1 MAAAREL
8 VFKIIGD
15 ADRLKKAVDESNKKL
30 DDFTKKTKDANAL
43 FGTAAKQAAV
53 ATAAIAALGAAAA
66 KLAVEFN
73 KGFGAVQTLIPGAT
87 ERIRELQKNVLEL
100 SPAVG
105 KTTKDLTD
113 GLYEVISAFGDS
125 ADSAKHLELAAK
137 GATAGGAT
145 TKDAIS
151 LLSAVTKAYG
161 DTTNAAQKKVSDL
174 AFTTVKLGQTNFPE
188 LAVSMQRVTSM
199 SKTLGVT
206 QEEMFAVFSSGTGVI
221 GGAAEVAT
229 KLSAVYTELQKPQDR
244 LLAAFEE
251 LGVKTGNELIERFG
265 GFAGAMQ
272 ALKSVAEKTGEP
284 ISNLFG
290 SAQAGK
296 LALYA
301 AGEGAAKFKSDLTA
315 MQESIGATDQAFK
328 DATVGGPNAFGFQLQ
343 QARLNVEAFATK
355 IGQELIPS
363 LQNLLTPAFKFAE
376 VLKNLNED
384 QLQLI
389 VSAGKILITATALAT
404 ALFTL
409 GKGIIAARK
418 AALALEATFRVIGLT
433 NPFVLAIAGAAAAV
447 VALKEV
453 AAWADRVAEKQHK
466 ARLAGLDA
474 STAESVRAQRISE
487 LAQAYATLNEKEK
500 LTNAESLKMK
510 ELVKEINEI
519 IGSGFLTTH
528 EASGKTTIDED
539 NAVVKARKVAQEKK
553 EELEYKKKALEQL
566 LQAGEELQK
575 RQSEVGK
582 RAARDTGDT
591 LQKYDLLPQSIK
603 NIKKTQEAVEQ
614 LQAEAEKL
622 KANISE
628 TEKGI
633 AALMDFSQKDFT
645 PNAEPEA
652 KNDETGKDE
661 KAPDNSQA
669 KRLAHLQK
677 EFAIEKQLLKDRK
690 LSTQEEQ
697 AELTKI
703 EESFYK
709 KRLELLKTFH
719 KENTTQTLEENGKGV
734 LTFEQ
739 SLAKAVGESG
749 QSIKTETQNTYAA
762 LDTLAEAK
770 HKKELDRINSITE
783 TTKKQIDD
791 EIALKEK
798 LGQYTGNKKEI
809 ERTKTLEKQKALL
822 KKQNELMEE
831 YLRLSESGSEKDKE
845 KAAATLQQAKN
856 LGKASAEA
864 GKELESSFAT
874 AAGKIAGIMQQI
886 GSIITDTMHGIADIA
901 KTLISQKETR
911 RQQETAETLAS
922 INRERNQKLL
932 EIDNELSDM
941 REQKQIEDAERE
953 EQRREEEYEKKI
965 AETERNLAELDAGI
979 QQETNI
985 IKLRELEKQA
995 EAERKKKAEEAA
1007 RKKAEDE
1014 KKKRDKE
1021 ARQQEIALLN
1031 ARSAAEHEFAVAR
1044 IQTENASGEAS
1055 AKAAQEAAKWE
1066 KAQSVLSLS
1075 IKAAVETA
1083 NAVARFAI
1091 PDPIGGA
1098 AHTAAAVMAGIQ
1110 AAVVAQKPLP
1120 PDYIK
1125 QPLPP
1130 APRPIKFAQGGI
1142 VMPSTSGTPIGL
1154 PGGNP
1159 GLVAEAGLPELIL
1172 PINAPNLERIFRAAG
1187 VQNNAAQNQFSY
1199 APSYSLTFSHNIEDS
1214 ADVVLDVLRSHDRE
1228 LFSVMEKARQNW
1240 FVE

>member
-1 MAAAREL
+1 MPAAREL

-15 ADRLKKAVDESNKKL
+15 ADQLKKAIDESNKKL
-30 DDFTKKTKDANAL
+30 DDFSKKTKDANEL
-43 FGTAAKQAAV
+43 FGKVAKQATI
-53 ATAAIAALGAAAA
+53 ATTAIAALGVAAA
-66 KLAVEFN
+66 KLAIDFN
-73 KGFGAVQTLIPGAT
+73 QGFGAVQTLIPGAT
-87 ERIRELQKNVLEL
+87 ERIKELQKNVLEL

-113 GLYEVISAFGDS
+113 GLYEVISAFGDT
-125 ADSAKHLELAAK
+125 ADSAKNLELAAK

-145 TKDAIS
+145 TKDAIA

-188 LAVSMQRVTSM
+188 LAASMQRVTSM

-244 LLAAFEE
+244 LQEAFEK
-251 LGVKTGNELIERFG
+251 LGVATGSELLEKFD

-272 ALKSVAEKTGEP
+272 ALKSVTEETGEP

-301 AGEGAAKFKSDLTA
+301 AGEGAAKFKSDLEA
-315 MQESIGATDQAFK
+315 MQQSIGATDQAFN
-328 DATVGGPNAFGFQLQ
+328 DATVGGSNKFGFQLQ
-343 QARLNVEAFATK
+343 QARLNLEAFATK

-384 QLQLI
+384 QLQLVI
-389 VSAGKILITATALAT
+389 SAGKILITATSLT
-404 ALFTL
+404 AGLFGL
-409 GKGIIAARK
+409 CKGIIAAQK
-418 AALALEATFRVIGLT
+418 AAMALNAAFKVIGLT

-528 EASGKTTIDED
+528 EVSGKTTIDED

-566 LQAGEELQK
+566 LQAEEELQK

-652 KNDETGKDE
+652 KNDEKGKDE
-661 KAPDNSQA
+661 KTPDNSQA
-669 KRLAHLQK
+669 KRLADLQK

-719 KENTTQTLEENGKGV
+719 KENTTQTLEENDKAV

-749 QSIKTETQNTYAA
+749 QSIQTETQNTYAA

-856 LGKASAEA
+856 LGEASAEV
-864 GKELESSFAT
+864 GKELEKSFAEAT
-874 AAGKIAGIMQQI
+874 DAVAGMMQKIGN
-886 GSIITDTMHGIADIA
+886 IITDTMHGIADIA
-901 KTLISQKETR
+901 KTLINQKETR

-953 EQRREEEYEKKI
+953 ELHRQEEYEKKVAAHERDI
-965 AETERNLAELDAGI
+965 AELEGNFA
-979 QQETNI
+979 QETNI
-985 IKLRELEKQA
+985 IKLREIEKQI
-995 EAERKKKAEEAA
+995 EAEKKKKAEETAQ
-1007 RKKAEDE
+1007 KKADDE
-1014 KKKRDKE
+1014 KKKHDKE
-1021 ARQQEIALLN
+1021 TRQQEVAMLN
-1031 ARSAAEHEFAVAR
+1031 ARTLAEYQYATQRIAAENAAGVA
-1044 IQTENASGEAS
+1044 G
-1055 AKAAQEAAKWE
+1055 AKAAQEKAKWE
-1066 KAQSVLSLS
+1066 KAEAIVSLS
-1075 IKAAVETA
+1075 VKAAVETA
-1083 NAVARFAI
+1083 ASVAAFAAN
-1091 PDPIGGA
+1091 DPIGGV
-1098 AHTAAAVMAGIQ
+1098 AHAAAAVIAGVQ
-1110 AAVVAQKPLP
+1110 AGVAGQAPSP
-1120 PDYIK
+1120 PDYIQ

-1130 APRPIKFAQGGI
+1130 APRLIKFAAGGI
-1142 VMPSTSGTPIGL
+1142 VMPSSSGTGITL
-1154 PGGNP
+1154 PHGSPALAG
-1159 GLVAEAGLPELIL
+1159 EAGNPELIM
-1172 PINAPNLERIFRAAG
+1172 PITAPNLERMFRAAG
-1187 VQNNAAQNQFSY
+1187 VQTTAVQNQLSY
-1199 APSYSLTFSHNIEDS
+1199 APQYTLTFAHNMQDN
-1214 ADVVLDVLRSHDRE
+1214 ADAVLDVLKSHDRE
-1228 LFSVMEKARQNW
+1228 LFAVVEKARQNW
-1240 FVE
+1240 FME

>member
-1 MAAAREL
+1 MPAAREL

-15 ADRLKKAVDESNKKL
+15 ADQLKKAIDESNKKL
-30 DDFTKKTKDANAL
+30 DDFTQKTKAANEL
-43 FGTAAKQAAV
+43 FGKVAKQATI
-53 ATAAIAALGAAAA
+53 ATTAIAALGAAAA
-66 KLAVEFN
+66 KLAIDFN
-73 KGFGAVQTLIPGAT
+73 QGFGAVQTLIPGAT
-87 ERIRELQKNVLEL
+87 ERIKELQKNVLEL

-125 ADSAKHLELAAK
+125 ADSAKNLELAAK

-145 TKDAIS
+145 TKDAIA
-151 LLSAVTKAYG
+151 LLSAVTKGYG

-188 LAVSMQRVTSM
+188 LATSIQRVTSM

-244 LLAAFEE
+244 LQEAFEK
-251 LGVKTGNELIERFG
+251 LGVATGSELLEKFG

-272 ALKSVAEKTGEP
+272 ALKAVAEATGEP

-301 AGEGAAKFKSDLTA
+301 AGEGAAKFKSDLEA
-315 MQESIGATDQAFK
+315 MHDALGATEQAFN

-343 QARLNVEAFATK
+343 QARLNLEAFATK

-376 VLKNLNED
+376 ILKNLNED

-389 VSAGKILITATALAT
+389 VSFGKILITATSLT
-404 ALFTL
+404 AGLFGL
-409 GKGIIAARK
+409 CKGIIAAQK
-418 AALALEATFRVIGLT
+418 AAMALDAAFKVIGLT

-519 IGSGFLTTH
+519 IGSGFLTIH

-539 NAVVKARKVAQEKK
+539 NAVLKARKAAQAKK

-566 LQAGEELQK
+566 IAAQEELQK
-575 RQSEVGK
+575 RESEVGK

-603 NIKKTQEAVEQ
+603 NIKRTQEAVEQ

-622 KANISE
+622 KANIGE

-645 PNAEPEA
+645 PNAAPETKNAEPE
-652 KNDETGKDE
+652 KDETAAK
-661 KAPDNSQA
+661 NSQA
-669 KRLAHLQK
+669 KRLADLQK
-677 EFAIEKQLLKDRK
+677 SVQIEKALLDERK
-690 LSTQEEQ
+690 LSAEEKN

-703 EESFYK
+703 EEDFYK

-719 KENTTQTLEENGKGV
+719 KENTTQILEENGNAV

-749 QSIKTETQNTYAA
+749 QSIQTETQNTYAA
-762 LDTLAEAK
+762 LDVLAEAR
-770 HKKELDRINSITE
+770 HKKELDRINNITE

-864 GKELESSFAT
+864 GKELEKSFAEAT
-874 AAGKIAGIMQQI
+874 DAVAGMMQKIGN
-886 GSIITDTMHGIADIA
+886 IITDTMHGIADIA

-953 EQRREEEYEKKI
+953 ELRRQEEYEKSV
-965 AETERNLAELDAGI
+965 AAHERDLAELEGNFA
-979 QQETNI
+979 QETNI
-985 IKLRELEKQA
+985 IKLREIEKQI
-995 EAERKKKAEEAA
+995 EAEKKKKAEETAQ
-1007 RKKAEDE
+1007 KKADDE
-1014 KKKRDKE
+1014 KKKHDKE
-1021 ARQQEIALLN
+1021 TRQQEVAMLN
-1031 ARSAAEHEFAVAR
+1031 ARTLAEHQYATQRIAAENAAGVA
-1044 IQTENASGEAS
+1044 G
-1055 AKAAQEAAKWE
+1055 AKAAQEKAKWE
-1066 KAQSVLSLS
+1066 KAEAIVSLS
-1075 IKAAVETA
+1075 VKAAVETA
-1083 NAVARFAI
+1083 ASVAAFAAN
-1091 PDPIGGA
+1091 DPIGGV
-1098 AHTAAAVMAGIQ
+1098 AHAAAAVIAGVQ
-1110 AAVVAQKPLP
+1110 AGVAGQAPAP
-1120 PDYIK
+1120 PDYIQ

-1130 APRPIKFAQGGI
+1130 APRLIKFAAGGI
-1142 VMPSTSGTPIGL
+1142 VMPSSAGTGITL
-1154 PGGNP
+1154 PHGSPALAG
-1159 GLVAEAGLPELIL
+1159 EAGNPELIM
-1172 PINAPNLERIFRAAG
+1172 PITAPNLERMFRAAG
-1187 VQNNAAQNQFSY
+1187 VQNTAVQNQLSY
-1199 APSYSLTFSHNIEDS
+1199 APQYTLTFAHNMQDS
-1214 ADVVLDVLRSHDRE
+1214 ADVVLDVLKSHDRE
-1228 LFSVMEKARQNW
+1228 LFAVVEKARQNW
-1240 FVE
+1240 FME

>member
-1 MAAAREL
+1 MPAAREL
-8 VFKIIGD
+8 VFKIIGN
-15 ADRLKKAVDESNKKL
+15 ADQLKKAIDESNKKL
-30 DDFTKKTKDANAL
+30 DDFTQKTKDANEL
-43 FGTAAKQAAV
+43 FGKVAKQATI
-53 ATAAIAALGAAAA
+53 ATTAIAALGVAAA
-66 KLAVEFN
+66 KLAIDFN
-73 KGFGAVQTLIPGAT
+73 QGFGAVQTLIPGAT
-87 ERIRELQKNVLEL
+87 ERIKELQKNVLEL

-113 GLYEVISAFGDS
+113 GLYEVISAFGDT
-125 ADSAKHLELAAK
+125 ADSAKNLELAAK

-145 TKDAIS
+145 TKDAIA

-161 DTTNAAQKKVSDL
+161 DTTNTAQKKVSDL

-188 LAVSMQRVTSM
+188 LAASMQRVTSM
-199 SKTLGVT
+199 SKTLGVS

-244 LLAAFEE
+244 LQEAFEK
-251 LGVKTGNELIERFG
+251 LGVATGSELLEKFD

-272 ALKSVAEKTGEP
+272 ALKSVAEETGEP

-301 AGEGAAKFKSDLTA
+301 AGEGAAKFKSDLGA
-315 MQESIGATDQAFK
+315 MHDALGATEQAFN
-328 DATVGGPNAFGFQLQ
+328 DATVGGPNKFGFQLQ
-343 QARLNVEAFATK
+343 QARLNLEAFATK

-376 VLKNLNED
+376 ILKNLNED
-384 QLQLI
+384 QLKLI
-389 VSAGKILITATALAT
+389 VSFGKILITATSLT
-404 ALFTL
+404 AGLFGL
-409 GKGIIAARK
+409 CKGIIAAQK
-418 AALALEATFRVIGLT
+418 AAMALNAAFKVIGLT

-528 EASGKTTIDED
+528 EASGKTMIDED

-566 LQAGEELQK
+566 LQAEEELQK

-677 EFAIEKQLLKDRK
+677 EFVIEKQLLKDRK
-690 LSTQEEQ
+690 LSAQEEQ

-719 KENTTQTLEENGKGV
+719 KENTTQTLEENGKAV

-749 QSIKTETQNTYAA
+749 QSIQTETQNTYAA

-809 ERTKTLEKQKALL
+809 ERTKALEKQKALL

-856 LGKASAEA
+856 LGAASAEA
-864 GKELESSFAT
+864 GKKLESSFAT

-922 INRERNQKLL
+922 INRKRNQKLL

-953 EQRREEEYEKKI
+953 ELRRQEEYEKKV
-965 AETERNLAELDAGI
+965 AAHERDLAELEGNFA
-979 QQETNI
+979 QETNI
-985 IKLRELEKQA
+985 IKLREIEKQI

-1007 RKKAEDE
+1007 QKKADDE
-1014 KKKRDKE
+1014 KKKHDKE
-1021 ARQQEIALLN
+1021 TRQQEVAMLN
-1031 ARSAAEHEFAVAR
+1031 ARTLAEHQYATQRIAAENAAGVA
-1044 IQTENASGEAS
+1044 G
-1055 AKAAQEAAKWE
+1055 AKAAQEKAKWE
-1066 KAQSVLSLS
+1066 KAEAIVSLS
-1075 IKAAVETA
+1075 VKAAVETA
-1083 NAVARFAI
+1083 ASVAAFAAH
-1091 PDPIGGA
+1091 DPIGGV
-1098 AHTAAAVMAGIQ
+1098 AHAAAAVIAGVQ
-1110 AAVVAQKPLP
+1110 AGVAGQAPAP
-1120 PDYIK
+1120 PDYIQ

-1130 APRPIKFAQGGI
+1130 APRLIKFAAGGI
-1142 VMPSTSGTPIGL
+1142 VMPSSSGTGITL
-1154 PGGNP
+1154 PHGSPALAG
-1159 GLVAEAGLPELIL
+1159 EAGNPELIM
-1172 PINAPNLERIFRAAG
+1172 PITAPNLERMFRAAG
-1187 VQNNAAQNQFSY
+1187 VQNTAVQNQLSY
-1199 APSYSLTFSHNIEDS
+1199 APQYTLTFAHNMQDN
-1214 ADVVLDVLRSHDRE
+1214 ADAVLDVLKSHDRE
-1228 LFSVMEKARQNW
+1228 LFAVVEKARQNW
-1240 FVE
+1240 FME

>member
-15 ADRLKKAVDESNKKL
+15 ADQLKKAIDESNKKL
-30 DDFTKKTKDANAL
+30 DDFSKKTKDANEL
-43 FGTAAKQAAV
+43 FGKVAKQATI
-53 ATAAIAALGAAAA
+53 ATTAIAALGAAAA

-87 ERIRELQKNVLEL
+87 ERIQELQKNVLEL

-113 GLYEVISAFGDS
+113 GLYEVISAFGDT
-125 ADSAKHLELAAK
+125 ADSAKNLELAAK

-145 TKDAIS
+145 TKDAIA

-188 LAVSMQRVTSM
+188 LAASMQRVTSM
-199 SKTLGVT
+199 SKTLGVS

-244 LLAAFEE
+244 LQEAFER
-251 LGVKTGNELIERFG
+251 LGVTTGSELLEKFG

-272 ALKSVAEKTGEP
+272 ALKSVAEETGEP

-301 AGEGAAKFKSDLTA
+301 AGEGAAKFKSDLEA
-315 MQESIGATDQAFK
+315 MQQSIGATDQAFY
-328 DATVGGPNAFGFQLQ
+328 DATVGGPNKFGFQLQ
-343 QARLNVEAFATK
+343 QARLNLEAFATK

-389 VSAGKILITATALAT
+389 VSAGKILITATSLT
-404 ALFTL
+404 AGLFGL
-409 GKGIIAARK
+409 CKGIIAAQK
-418 AALALEATFRVIGLT
+418 AAMALNAAFKVIGLT

-453 AAWADRVAEKQHK
+453 AAWADHVAEKQHK

-510 ELVKEINEI
+510 ELAKEINEI
-519 IGSGFLTTH
+519 IGSVFLTTH

-539 NAVVKARKVAQEKK
+539 NAVLKARKAAQEKK

-566 LQAGEELQK
+566 LQAEEELQK

-591 LQKYDLLPQSIK
+591 LQKYDLVPQSIK
-603 NIKKTQEAVEQ
+603 NIKKTQEAVQQ

-622 KANISE
+622 KANIGE
-628 TEKGI
+628 TERGI

-645 PNAEPEA
+645 PNTEPGGA
-652 KNDETGKDE
+652 TGKTGKDG

-669 KRLAHLQK
+669 KRLADLQK
-677 EFAIEKQLLKDRK
+677 EFAIEKKLLKDRN

-719 KENTTQTLEENGKGV
+719 KENTTQTLEENGKAV

-749 QSIKTETQNTYAA
+749 RSIQTETQNTYVA

-770 HKKELDRINSITE
+770 HKKELDRINDITE
-783 TTKKQIDD
+783 TTKKHIDD

-798 LGQYTGNKKEI
+798 LGQYSGSKKEI
-809 ERTKTLEKQKALL
+809 ERTKALEKQKGLL
-822 KKQNELMEE
+822 EKQKELMEE
-831 YLRLSESGSEKDKE
+831 YLRLSESSSEKDKE
-845 KAAATLQQAKN
+845 KAAAILKQVDN
-856 LGKASAEA
+856 LGAAAKEV
-864 GKELESSFAT
+864 GKEVESAFAT
-874 AAGKIAGIMQQI
+874 AASKVADKMQQI
-886 GSIITDTMHGIADIA
+886 GNIITDTMRGIADIA
-901 KTLISQKETR
+901 KTLIN
-911 RQQETAETLAS
+911 QQETVRQEETAQKLAD
-922 INRERNQKLL
+922 INRERNEVLL
-932 EIDNELSDM
+932 EIDNELSER

-953 EQRREEEYEKKI
+953 ELRRQEEYEKKV
-965 AETERNLAELDAGI
+965 AAHERDLAELEGNFA
-979 QQETNI
+979 QETNI
-985 IKLRELEKQA
+985 IKLRELEKQV

-1021 ARQQEIALLN
+1021 ARQQEIDLLN
-1031 ARSAAEHEFAVAR
+1031 ARTLAEHQYATQRIAAENAAGVA
-1044 IQTENASGEAS
+1044 G
-1055 AKAAQEAAKWE
+1055 AKAAQEKAKWE
-1066 KAQSVLSLS
+1066 KAEAVVSLS
-1075 IKAAVETA
+1075 VKAAVETA
-1083 NAVARFAI
+1083 EAVAAFARKDI
-1091 PDPIGGA
+1091 IGGV
-1098 AHTAAAVMAGIQ
+1098 AHTAAAAIAGVQ
-1110 AAVVAQKPLP
+1110 AGVAGQAPAP
-1120 PDYIK
+1120 PDYIQ

-1130 APRPIKFAQGGI
+1130 APRLIKFAAGGI
-1142 VMPSTSGTPIGL
+1142 VMPSSSGTGITL
-1154 PGGNP
+1154 PHGSPALAG
-1159 GLVAEAGLPELIL
+1159 EAGNPELIM
-1172 PINAPNLERIFRAAG
+1172 PITAPNLERMFRAAG
-1187 VQNNAAQNQFSY
+1187 VQNTAVQNQLSY
-1199 APSYSLTFSHNIEDS
+1199 APQYTLTFAHNMQDN
-1214 ADVVLDVLRSHDRE
+1214 ADAVLDVLKSHDRE
-1228 LFSVMEKARQNW
+1228 LFAVVEKARQNW
-1240 FVE
+1240 FME

>member
-1 MAAAREL
+1 MPAAREL

-15 ADRLKKAVDESNKKL
+15 ADQLKKAIDESNKKL
-30 DDFTKKTKDANAL
+30 DDFTQKTKAANEL
-43 FGTAAKQAAV
+43 FGKVAKQATI
-53 ATAAIAALGAAAA
+53 ATTAIAALGAAAA
-66 KLAVEFN
+66 KLAIDFN
-73 KGFGAVQTLIPGAT
+73 QGFGAVQTLIPGAT
-87 ERIRELQKNVLEL
+87 ERIKDLQKTVLEL

-105 KTTKDLTD
+105 KTTKDLTE
-113 GLYEVISAFGDS
+113 GLYEIISAFGDS
-125 ADSAKHLELAAK
+125 ADSAKNLELAAK

-145 TKDAIS
+145 TKDAIA
-151 LLSAVTKAYG
+151 LLSAVTKGYG

-188 LAVSMQRVTSM
+188 LAASIQRVTSM

-244 LLAAFEE
+244 LQEAFEK
-251 LGVKTGNELIERFG
+251 LGVATGSELLEKFG

-272 ALKSVAEKTGEP
+272 ALKTVAEETGEP

-301 AGEGAAKFKSDLTA
+301 AGEGAAKFKSDLEA
-315 MQESIGATDQAFK
+315 MHDALGATDQAFN

-343 QARLNVEAFATK
+343 QARLNLEAFATK

-376 VLKNLNED
+376 ILKNLNED
-384 QLQLI
+384 QLQLVI
-389 VSAGKILITATALAT
+389 SAGKMLITATSLT
-404 ALFTL
+404 AGLFGL
-409 GKGIIAARK
+409 CKGIIAAQK
-418 AALALEATFRVIGLT
+418 AAMALNAAFKVIGLT

-566 LQAGEELQK
+566 LQAEEELQK

-622 KANISE
+622 KANITE

-669 KRLAHLQK
+669 KRLADLQK

-719 KENTTQTLEENGKGV
+719 KENTTQTLEENGKAV

-749 QSIKTETQNTYAA
+749 QSIQTETQNTYAA

-783 TTKKQIDD
+783 ATKKQIDD

-953 EQRREEEYEKKI
+953 ELRRQEEYEKKV
-965 AETERNLAELDAGI
+965 AAHERDLAELEGNFA
-979 QQETNI
+979 QETNI
-985 IKLRELEKQA
+985 IKLREIEKQI

-1007 RKKAEDE
+1007 QKKADDE
-1014 KKKRDKE
+1014 KKKHDKE
-1021 ARQQEIALLN
+1021 TRQQEVVMLN
-1031 ARSAAEHEFAVAR
+1031 ARTLAEHQYATQRIAAENAAGVA
-1044 IQTENASGEAS
+1044 G
-1055 AKAAQEAAKWE
+1055 AKAAQEKAKWE
-1066 KAQSVLSLS
+1066 KAEAVVSLS
-1075 IKAAVETA
+1075 VKAAVETA
-1083 NAVARFAI
+1083 EAVAAFARKDI
-1091 PDPIGGA
+1091 IGGV
-1098 AHTAAAVMAGIQ
+1098 AHTAAAAIAGVQ
-1110 AAVVAQKPLP
+1110 AGVAGQAPSP
-1120 PDYIK
+1120 PDYIQ

-1130 APRPIKFAQGGI
+1130 APRLIKFAAGGI
-1142 VMPSTSGTPIGL
+1142 VMPSSSGTGITL
-1154 PGGNP
+1154 PHGSPALAG
-1159 GLVAEAGLPELIL
+1159 EAGNPELIM
-1172 PINAPNLERIFRAAG
+1172 PITAPNLERMFRAAG
-1187 VQNNAAQNQFSY
+1187 VQNTAVQNQLSY
-1199 APSYSLTFSHNIEDS
+1199 APQYTLTFAHNMQDN
-1214 ADVVLDVLRSHDRE
+1214 ADAVLDVLKSHDRE
-1228 LFSVMEKARQNW
+1228 LFAVVEKARQNW
-1240 FVE
+1240 FME

>member
-1 MAAAREL
+1 MPAAREL
-8 VFKIIGD
+8 VFKIIGN
-15 ADRLKKAVDESNKKL
+15 ADQLKKAIDESNKKL
-30 DDFTKKTKDANAL
+30 DDFTQKTKDANEL
-43 FGTAAKQAAV
+43 FGKVAKQATI
-53 ATAAIAALGAAAA
+53 ATTAIAALGVAAA
-66 KLAVEFN
+66 KLAIDFN
-73 KGFGAVQTLIPGAT
+73 QGFGAVQTLIPGAT
-87 ERIRELQKNVLEL
+87 ERIKELQKNVLEL

-113 GLYEVISAFGDS
+113 GLYEIISAFGDS
-125 ADSAKHLELAAK
+125 ADSAKNLELAAK

-145 TKDAIS
+145 TKDAIA

-161 DTTNAAQKKVSDL
+161 DTTNVAQKKVSDL

-188 LAVSMQRVTSM
+188 LAASMQRVTSM
-199 SKTLGVT
+199 SKTLGVS

-244 LLAAFEE
+244 LQEAFEK
-251 LGVKTGNELIERFG
+251 LGVATGSELLEKFD

-272 ALKSVAEKTGEP
+272 ALKSVAEETGEP
-284 ISNLFG
+284 VSNLFG

-301 AGEGAAKFKSDLTA
+301 AGEGAAKFKSDLEA
-315 MQESIGATDQAFK
+315 MHDALGATEQAFN
-328 DATVGGPNAFGFQLQ
+328 DATVGGPNKFGFQLQ
-343 QARLNVEAFATK
+343 QARLNLEAFATK

-384 QLQLI
+384 QLQLVI
-389 VSAGKILITATALAT
+389 SAGKILITATSLT
-404 ALFTL
+404 AGLFGL
-409 GKGIIAARK
+409 SKGIIAAQK
-418 AALALEATFRVIGLT
+418 AAMALNAAFKVIGLT

-566 LQAGEELQK
+566 LQAEEELQK

-645 PNAEPEA
+645 PNAEPEV

-661 KAPDNSQA
+661 NAAKNSQA
-669 KRLAHLQK
+669 KRLADLQK
-677 EFAIEKQLLKDRK
+677 EFAIEKRLLKDRK

-719 KENTTQTLEENGKGV
+719 KENTTQILEENGNAV

-739 SLAKAVGESG
+739 SLSKAVGESG
-749 QSIKTETQNTYAA
+749 QSIQTETQNTYAA
-762 LDTLAEAK
+762 LDVLAEAR

-856 LGKASAEA
+856 LGEASAEA
-864 GKELESSFAT
+864 GKELKKSFAEAT
-874 AAGKIAGIMQQI
+874 DAVAGMMQKIGN
-886 GSIITDTMHGIADIA
+886 IITDTMHGIADIA

-941 REQKQIEDAERE
+941 REQKQAEDAERDE
-953 EQRREEEYEKKI
+953 LRRQEEYEKKV
-965 AETERNLAELDAGI
+965 AAHERDLAELEGNFA
-979 QQETNI
+979 QETNI
-985 IKLRELEKQA
+985 IKLREIEKQI

-1007 RKKAEDE
+1007 QKKADDE
-1014 KKKRDKE
+1014 KKKHDKE
-1021 ARQQEIALLN
+1021 TRQQEVAMLN
-1031 ARSAAEHEFAVAR
+1031 ARTLAEHQYATQRIAAENAAGVA
-1044 IQTENASGEAS
+1044 G
-1055 AKAAQEAAKWE
+1055 AKSAQEKAKWE
-1066 KAQSVLSLS
+1066 KAEAIVSLS
-1075 IKAAVETA
+1075 VKAAVETA
-1083 NAVARFAI
+1083 ASVAAFAAN
-1091 PDPIGGA
+1091 DPIGGV
-1098 AHTAAAVMAGIQ
+1098 AHAAAAVIAGVQ
-1110 AAVVAQKPLP
+1110 AGVAGQAPAP
-1120 PDYIK
+1120 PDYIQ

-1130 APRPIKFAQGGI
+1130 APRLIKFAAGGI
-1142 VMPSTSGTPIGL
+1142 VMPSSSGTGITL
-1154 PGGNP
+1154 PHGSPALAG
-1159 GLVAEAGLPELIL
+1159 EAGNPELIM
-1172 PINAPNLERIFRAAG
+1172 PITAPNLERMFRAAG
-1187 VQNNAAQNQFSY
+1187 VQNTAVQNQLSY
-1199 APSYSLTFSHNIEDS
+1199 APSYNLTFSHNMQDS
-1214 ADVVLDVLRSHDRE
+1214 ADVVMNVLKSHDRE
-1228 LFSVMEKARQNW
+1228 LFAVVEKARQNW
-1240 FVE
+1240 FME

>member
-1 MAAAREL
+1 MPAAREL

-15 ADRLKKAVDESNKKL
+15 ADQLKKAIDESNKKL
-30 DDFTKKTKDANAL
+30 DDFSKKTKDANEL
-43 FGTAAKQAAV
+43 FGKVAKQATI
-53 ATAAIAALGAAAA
+53 ATTAIAALGVAAA
-66 KLAVEFN
+66 KLAIDFN
-73 KGFGAVQTLIPGAT
+73 QGFGAVQTLIPGAT
-87 ERIRELQKNVLEL
+87 ERIKELQKNVLEL

-113 GLYEVISAFGDS
+113 GLYEVISAFGDT
-125 ADSAKHLELAAK
+125 ADSAKNLELAAK

-145 TKDAIS
+145 TKDAIA

-188 LAVSMQRVTSM
+188 LAASMQRVTSM
-199 SKTLGVT
+199 SKTLGVS

-244 LLAAFEE
+244 LQEAFEK
-251 LGVKTGNELIERFG
+251 LGVATGSELLEKFD

-272 ALKSVAEKTGEP
+272 ALKSVAEETGEP

-301 AGEGAAKFKSDLTA
+301 AGEGAAKFKSDLEA
-315 MQESIGATDQAFK
+315 MHDALGATEQAFN
-328 DATVGGPNAFGFQLQ
+328 DATVGGPNKFGFLLQ
-343 QARLNVEAFATK
+343 QARLNLEAFATK

-384 QLQLI
+384 QLQLVI
-389 VSAGKILITATALAT
+389 SAGKILITATSLT
-404 ALFTL
+404 AGLFGL
-409 GKGIIAARK
+409 SKGIIAAQK
-418 AALALEATFRVIGLT
+418 AAMALNAAFKVIGLT

-474 STAESVRAQRISE
+474 STAESVRSQRISE

-566 LQAGEELQK
+566 LQAEEDLQK
-575 RQSEVGK
+575 RESEVGK
-582 RAARDTGDT
+582 RAARDVGDT

-645 PNAEPEA
+645 PSTEPEA
-652 KNDETGKDE
+652 KNDETREDGNAVK
-661 KAPDNSQA
+661 NSQA
-669 KRLAHLQK
+669 KRLADLQK

-690 LSTQEEQ
+690 LSAQEEQ

-719 KENTTQTLEENGKGV
+719 KENTTQTLEENGKAV

-749 QSIKTETQNTYAA
+749 QSIQTETQNTYAA

-856 LGKASAEA
+856 LGAASAEA
-864 GKELESSFAT
+864 GKEFEKSFAGAT
-874 AAGKIAGIMQQI
+874 DAVAGMMQKIGN
-886 GSIITDTMHGIADIA
+886 IITDTMHGIADIA
-901 KTLISQKETR
+901 KTLINQKETR

-932 EIDNELSDM
+932 EIDNELSDL
-941 REQKQIEDAERE
+941 REQKQAEDAERE
-953 EQRREEEYEKKI
+953 ELRRQEEYEKKV
-965 AETERNLAELDAGI
+965 AAHERDLAELEGNFA
-979 QQETNI
+979 QETNI
-985 IKLRELEKQA
+985 IKLREIEKQI

-1007 RKKAEDE
+1007 QKKADDE
-1014 KKKRDKE
+1014 KKKHDKE
-1021 ARQQEIALLN
+1021 TRQQEVAMLN
-1031 ARSAAEHEFAVAR
+1031 ARTLAEHQYATQRIAAENAAGVA
-1044 IQTENASGEAS
+1044 G
-1055 AKAAQEAAKWE
+1055 AKAAQEKAKWE
-1066 KAQSVLSLS
+1066 KAEAIVSLS
-1075 IKAAVETA
+1075 VKAAVETA
-1083 NAVARFAI
+1083 ASVAAFAAN
-1091 PDPIGGA
+1091 DPIGGV
-1098 AHTAAAVMAGIQ
+1098 AHAAAAVIAGVQ
-1110 AAVVAQKPLP
+1110 AGVAGQAPAP
-1120 PDYIK
+1120 PDYIQ

-1130 APRPIKFAQGGI
+1130 APRLIKFAAGGI
-1142 VMPSTSGTPIGL
+1142 VMPSSSGTGITL
-1154 PGGNP
+1154 PHGSPALAG
-1159 GLVAEAGLPELIL
+1159 EAGNPELIM
-1172 PINAPNLERIFRAAG
+1172 PITAPNLERMFRAAG
-1187 VQNNAAQNQFSY
+1187 VQNTAVQNQLSY
-1199 APSYSLTFSHNIEDS
+1199 APSYNLTFSHNMQDS
-1214 ADVVLDVLRSHDRE
+1214 ADVVMNVLKSHDRE
-1228 LFSVMEKARQNW
+1228 LFAVVEKARQNW
-1240 FVE
+1240 FME